1 MKTQTNVVAL
11 RLGFLTGA
19 KGEEVKVDFSLLTA
33 SSVMLESAYVRG
45 REKSIAAVMAYTF
58 DLVVSFP
65 FIKLLFR
72 DNLQIRARRP
82 NHMERIGA
90 SATTLLLYSVGK
102 FLTGFLSGPQH
113 HHIHL

>member
-1 MKTQTNVVAL
+1 M
-11 RLGFLTGA
+11 TGA

-72 DNLQIRARRP
+72 DNLQIR
-82 NHMERIGA
+82 
-90 SATTLLLYSVGK
+90 V
-102 FLTGFLSGPQH
+102 
-113 HHIHL
+113 

>member
-45 REKSIAAVMAYTF
+45 REKSSAAVMAHIL
-58 DLVVSFP
+58 DLAVSFA

-72 DNLQIRARRP
+72 GNLQFRA
-82 NHMERIGA
+82 
-90 SATTLLLYSVGK
+90 
-102 FLTGFLSGPQH
+102 
-113 HHIHL
+113 